1 MSSLRLPFVSLDT
14 RAAPKV
20 VDRATWGAACEELL
34 VREKA
39 NLRESDAL
47 AAARRRLPMTPVPR
61 DVQVVGADGPVP
73 LVNAFE
79 GRRQLVGYFHMWHD
93 GNGRGTSSARAAR
106 SSPPRS
112 SGRSTCTVATSPW
125 PSSAKGPTRRA
136 GRTPTSCR
144 TGCPGGRPGEPT
156 DWSPDGTSG
165 FSAASCATATMST
178 RRGGPPV
185 AALRRWPGA
194 TTCWTVRSTAGRRAG
209 RTRPRVGRSRSAS
222 EASQFRTAGRPTIQ
236 WSVTDEPVVDG
247 VPHCH

>member
-1 MSSLRLPFVSLDT
+1 MSSLRLPFVPLDT

-20 VDRATWGAACEELL
+20 VDRATWAAACDELL

-61 DVQVVGADGPVP
+61 DVQVVG
-73 LVNAFE
+73 
-79 GRRQLVGYFHMWHD
+79 RR
-93 GNGRGTSSARAAR
+93 RPRAAGQR
-106 SSPPRS
+106 VRRTPPT
-112 SGRSTCTVATSPW
+112 GRLLPHVARRT
-125 PSSAKGPTRRA
+125 AVGPAVRGLHVLHRADPAAGVPAQSRRHPGRLLRRDLRRRA

-156 DWSPDGTSG
+156 GWSPDGTSD
-165 FSAASCATATMST
+165 SWLASCATATMST

-185 AALRRWPGA
+185 AARRRWPGA

-209 RTRPRVGRSRSAS
+209 RTRRRVGRSRSAWRPRS
-222 EASQFRTAGRPTIQ
+222 SGRP
-236 WSVTDEPVVDG
+236 DG
-247 VPHCH
+247 PPSSGA